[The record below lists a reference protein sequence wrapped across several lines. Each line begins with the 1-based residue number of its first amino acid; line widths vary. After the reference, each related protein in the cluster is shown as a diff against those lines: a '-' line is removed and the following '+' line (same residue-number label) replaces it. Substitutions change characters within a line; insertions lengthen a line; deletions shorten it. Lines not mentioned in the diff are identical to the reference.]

1 MQLKQVQGLA
11 AADSVLTRIDPLDL
25 SSLPQSALQRTREL
39 FGPEATPEDSVLR
52 MLRDVRTDG
61 DSAVRRYAKLMD
73 DADLSELEVPAAELE
88 AAWRAIPDDLKRAL
102 ELAAERITRFHEAT
116 LPRDWVDL
124 SDGLGEL
131 VRPLERVGLYAPG
144 GTAAYPSTVLM
155 TAIPARVAGVREV
168 FLATPRRGK
177 EPLNAAVLAAA
188 RIAGVDAVYQVG
200 GVPAIGALA
209 YGTESIPRV
218 DKICGPG
225 NVFVAY
231 AKRMVQGQVDID
243 GVFGPTETIVLADA
257 TANPVFCAADLIAQA
272 EHDPMASAILVT
284 DSDDLVNAIES
295 ELDAQISSN
304 PRADTIR
311 HSLERQGCIV
321 LVDDFNEAV
330 AVANRIAPEHLCL
343 MVADPWAW
351 AGHIK
356 NAGGLFLGEFSP
368 EVMGDYIA
376 GPSHVMPTGGT
387 ARFSSALSVH
397 HFLRTMPVVGLS
409 PQRFFALGS
418 AAVRIAEAEGL
429 PGHAGAVQAR
439 LDHLAA
445 NQNGL
450 VLL

>member
-1 MQLKQVQGLA
+1 MQLKKVRGLA

-25 SSLPQSALQRTREL
+25 SSLPETALRRTREL
-39 FGPEATPEDSVLR
+39 FGDDATPESSVLQ
-52 MLRDVRTDG
+52 MLRDVRAEG
-61 DSAVRRYAKLMD
+61 DSAARRYAKLLD
-73 DADLSELEVPAAELE
+73 DADLEDLEIPADELV
-88 AAWRAIPDDLKRAL
+88 AAWESTPADLKHAL
-102 ELAAERITRFHEAT
+102 KLAADRITSFHEAT

-124 SDGLGEL
+124 GGGLGEL

-155 TAIPARVAGVREV
+155 TAIPARVAGVKEV
-168 FLATPRRGK
+168 VLTTPRRGN
-177 EPLNAAVLAAA
+177 EPLNTTVLAAA
-188 RIAGVDAVYQVG
+188 RIAGVDAVYQIG

-209 YGTESIPRV
+209 YGTESIRKV

-284 DSDDLVNAIES
+284 DSNSLVAAIES
-295 ELDAQISSN
+295 ELDAQIESN

-321 LVDDFNEAV
+321 LVDDFEEAV

-343 MVADPWAW
+343 MVSDPWAW
-351 AGHIK
+351 AGQIR

-409 PQRFFALGS
+409 SHLFSNLGP

-445 NQNGL
+445 TKSR
-450 VLL
+450 

>member
-1 MQLKQVQGLA
+1 MRLKMVRGLSA
-11 AADSVLTRIDPLDL
+11 AESVLTRIDPLDL
-25 SSLPQSALQRTREL
+25 SSLPEPVLQRTRDL
-39 FGPEATPEDSVLR
+39 FGADATPESSVLQ
-52 MLRDVRTDG
+52 MLRDVRAGG
-61 DSAVRRYAKLMD
+61 DDAVRRYASLLD
-73 DADLSELEVPAAELE
+73 GADLDSLQVPAAELD
-88 AAWRAIPDDLKRAL
+88 AAWESTPDDLKRAL
-102 ELAAERITRFHEAT
+102 ELAARRITEFHEAT

-124 SDGLGEL
+124 GGGLGEL
-131 VRPLERVGLYAPG
+131 IRPLERVGLYAPG

-155 TAIPARVAGVREV
+155 TAIPARVAGVNEV
-168 FLATPRRGK
+168 VLATPRRGN
-177 EPLNAAVLAAA
+177 EPLNATVLAAA

-209 YGTESIPRV
+209 YGTESIRKV

-243 GVFGPTETIVLADA
+243 GVFGPTETILLADD
-257 TANPVFCAADLIAQA
+257 TANPIFCAADLIAQA

-284 DSDDLVNAIES
+284 DSQSLIDTVEA
-295 ELDAQISSN
+295 ELDVQIAGN
-304 PRADTIR
+304 PRAETIR

-321 LVDDFNEAV
+321 VVDDFDEAI

-351 AGHIK
+351 AGQVR

-409 PQRFFALGS
+409 PRSFTDLGA

-439 LDHLAA
+439 LDHIAA
-445 NQNGL
+445 TQTR
-450 VLL
+450 

>member
-1 MQLKQVQGLA
+1 MRLKKVRGLSA
-11 AADSVLTRIDPLDL
+11 AESVLTRIDPLDL
-25 SSLPQSALQRTREL
+25 ASLPEPVLQRTRDL
-39 FGPEATPEDSVLR
+39 FGADATPESSVLQ
-52 MLRDVRTDG
+52 MLRDVRAGG
-61 DSAVRRYAKLMD
+61 DTEVRRYAKLLD
-73 DADLSELEVPAAELE
+73 DADLDSLQVPASELED
-88 AAWRAIPDDLKRAL
+88 AWDATPDDLKRAL
-102 ELAAERITRFHEAT
+102 ELAARRITEFHEAT

-124 SDGLGEL
+124 GGGLGEL

-155 TAIPARVAGVREV
+155 TAIPARVAGVSEV
-168 FLATPRRGK
+168 VLVTPRRGQQ
-177 EPLNAAVLAAA
+177 PLNSTVLAAA

-209 YGTESIPRV
+209 YGTESIRKV

-243 GVFGPTETIVLADA
+243 GVFGPTETILLADE

-284 DSDDLVNAIES
+284 DSQPLIDAVET
-295 ELDAQISSN
+295 ELDTQITGN
-304 PRADTIR
+304 PRAETIR

-321 LVDDFNEAV
+321 SVDDFDEAI
-330 AVANRIAPEHLCL
+330 AVANHIAPEHLCL
-343 MVADPWAW
+343 MVADPWVW
-351 AGHIK
+351 AGQVR

-409 PQRFFALGS
+409 PQRFTDLGA

-439 LDHLAA
+439 LDHIAA
-445 NQNGL
+445 TQTR
-450 VLL
+450 

>member
-1 MQLKQVQGLA
+1 MQLKMVRGLSA
-11 AADSVLTRIDPLDL
+11 AESVLTRIDPLDL
-25 SSLPQSALQRTREL
+25 SSLPEPVLQRTRDL
-39 FGPEATPEDSVLR
+39 FGAQVTPESSVLQ
-52 MLRDVRTDG
+52 MLRDVRADG
-61 DSAVRRYAKLMD
+61 DAAVRRYAGLLD
-73 DADLSELEVPAAELE
+73 GAELDDLQVSE
-88 AAWRAIPDDLKRAL
+88 SDLESAWDSTPDDLKRAL
-102 ELAAERITRFHEAT
+102 ELAARRITEFHEAT

-124 SDGLGEL
+124 GGGLGEL

-155 TAIPARVAGVREV
+155 TAIPARVAGVSEV
-168 FLATPRRGK
+168 VLATPRRGN
-177 EPLNAAVLAAA
+177 EPLNATVLAAA

-209 YGTESIPRV
+209 YGTESIRKV

-243 GVFGPTETIVLADA
+243 GVFGPTETILLADQ

-284 DSDDLVNAIES
+284 DSQNLIDAVAA
-295 ELDAQISSN
+295 ELDSQIAGN
-304 PRADTIR
+304 PRAETIR

-321 LVDDFNEAV
+321 VVDDFDEAI
-330 AVANRIAPEHLCL
+330 AVANHIAPEHLCL

-351 AGHIK
+351 AGQVR

-409 PQRFFALGS
+409 PQRFTDLGA

-439 LDHLAA
+439 LDHIAA
-445 NQNGL
+445 TRTR
-450 VLL
+450 

>member
-1 MQLKQVQGLA
+1 MVRGLSA
-11 AADSVLTRIDPLDL
+11 AESVLTRIDPLDL
-25 SSLPQSALQRTREL
+25 SSLPDPVLQRTRDL
-39 FGPEATPEDSVLR
+39 FGSDATPESSVLQ
-52 MLRDVRTDG
+52 MLREVRAGG
-61 DSAVRRYAKLMD
+61 DDAVRRYASLLDGADLDSLQVPESDLD
-73 DADLSELEVPAAELE
+73 DAWDST
-88 AAWRAIPDDLKRAL
+88 PDDLKRAL
-102 ELAAERITRFHEAT
+102 ELAARRITEFHEAT

-124 SDGLGEL
+124 GGGLGEL

-155 TAIPARVAGVREV
+155 TAIPARVAGVSEV
-168 FLATPRRGK
+168 VLATPRRGN
-177 EPLNAAVLAAA
+177 EPLNATVLAAA

-209 YGTESIPRV
+209 YGTETIRKV

-243 GVFGPTETIVLADA
+243 GVFGPTETILLADDN
-257 TANPVFCAADLIAQA
+257 ANPVFCAADLIAQA

-284 DSDDLVNAIES
+284 DSQSLIDTVEA
-295 ELDAQISSN
+295 ELDSQIAGN
-304 PRADTIR
+304 PRAETIR

-321 LVDDFNEAV
+321 VVDDFEEAI
-330 AVANRIAPEHLCL
+330 AVANHIAPEHLCL

-351 AGHIK
+351 AGQVR

-409 PQRFFALGS
+409 PQRFTDLGA

-439 LDHLAA
+439 LDHIAA
-445 NQNGL
+445 TQTR
-450 VLL
+450 

>member
-1 MQLKQVQGLA
+1 MRLKMVRGLA
-11 AADSVLTRIDPLDL
+11 AAETVLTRIDPLDL
-25 SSLPQSALQRTREL
+25 SSLPEEALRRTRDL
-39 FGPEATPEDSVLR
+39 FGDDATPESSVIQ
-52 MLRDVRTDG
+52 MLREVRAEGDV
-61 DSAVRRYAKLMD
+61 AVRRYARLLD
-73 DADLSELEVPAAELE
+73 GADLASLEVPRAELE
-88 AAWRAIPDDLKRAL
+88 AAWESTPADLKQAL
-102 ELAAERITRFHEAT
+102 ELAARRITEFHEAT

-124 SDGLGEL
+124 GGGLGEL
-131 VRPLERVGLYAPG
+131 LRPLERVGLYAPG

-155 TAIPARVAGVREV
+155 TAIPARVAGVSEV
-168 FLATPRRGK
+168 VLVTPRRGQ
-177 EPLNAAVLAAA
+177 EPLNSTVLAAA
-188 RIAGVDAVYQVG
+188 RIAAVDTVYQVG

-209 YGTESIPRV
+209 YGTETIRKV

-284 DSDDLVNAIES
+284 DSQDLIDTVAA
-295 ELDAQISSN
+295 ELDAQISGN

-321 LVDDFNEAV
+321 LVDDFTEAI
-330 AVANRIAPEHLCL
+330 AVANHIAPEHLCL
-343 MVADPWAW
+343 MVANPWAW
-351 AGHIK
+351 AGQVR

-409 PQRFFALGS
+409 PQRFSDLGA

-439 LDHLAA
+439 LDHIAA
-445 NQNGL
+445 LQTR
-450 VLL
+450 

>member
-1 MQLKQVQGLA
+1 MRLKMVRGLSA
-11 AADSVLTRIDPLDL
+11 AESVLTRIDPLDL
-25 SSLPQSALQRTREL
+25 SSLPDPVLQRTRDL
-39 FGPEATPEDSVLR
+39 FGADATPESSVLQ
-52 MLRDVRTDG
+52 MLREVRAGG
-61 DSAVRRYAKLMD
+61 DDAVRRYASLLD
-73 DADLSELEVPAAELE
+73 GADLDSLQVPESDLDG
-88 AAWRAIPDDLKRAL
+88 AWDSTPDDLKQAL
-102 ELAAERITRFHEAT
+102 ELAARRITDFHEAT

-124 SDGLGEL
+124 GGGLGEL
-131 VRPLERVGLYAPG
+131 IRPLERVGLYAPG

-155 TAIPARVAGVREV
+155 TAIPARVAGVSEV
-168 FLATPRRGK
+168 VLATPRRGN
-177 EPLNAAVLAAA
+177 EPLNATVLAAA

-209 YGTESIPRV
+209 YGTESIRKV

-243 GVFGPTETIVLADA
+243 GVFGPTETILLADDN
-257 TANPVFCAADLIAQA
+257 ANPVFCAADLIAQA

-284 DSDDLVNAIES
+284 DSQSLIDTVEA
-295 ELDAQISSN
+295 ELDSQIAGN
-304 PRADTIR
+304 PRAETIR

-321 LVDDFNEAV
+321 VVEDFDEAI
-330 AVANRIAPEHLCL
+330 AVANHIAPEHLCL

-351 AGHIK
+351 AGQVR

-409 PQRFFALGS
+409 PQRFTDLGA

-439 LDHLAA
+439 LDHIAA
-445 NQNGL
+445 TQTR
-450 VLL
+450 

>member
-1 MQLKQVQGLA
+1 MQLKMVRGLA
-11 AADSVLTRIDPLDL
+11 AAETALTRIDPLDL
-25 SSLPQSALQRTREL
+25 SSLPEPVLQRTRDL
-39 FGPEATPEDSVLR
+39 FGGDATPESSVLQ
-52 MLRDVRTDG
+52 MLREVRAEGDV
-61 DSAVRRYAKLMD
+61 AVRRYAGLLD
-73 DADLSELEVPAAELE
+73 GAELDTLEVPETELD
-88 AAWRAIPDDLKRAL
+88 AAWASTPDDLKRAL
-102 ELAAERITRFHEAT
+102 ELAARRITEFHEAT

-124 SDGLGEL
+124 GGGLGEL

-155 TAIPARVAGVREV
+155 TAIPARVAGVSEV
-168 FLATPRRGK
+168 VLATPRRGN
-177 EPLNAAVLAAA
+177 EALNATVLAAA
-188 RIAGVDAVYQVG
+188 RIAGVDTVYQFG

-209 YGTESIPRV
+209 YGTQTIRKV

-243 GVFGPTETIVLADA
+243 GVFGPTETILLADQA
-257 TANPVFCAADLIAQA
+257 ANPVFCAADLIAQA

-284 DSDDLVNAIES
+284 DSQSLINAVES
-295 ELDAQISSN
+295 ELDDQIAGN
-304 PRADTIR
+304 PRAETIR

-321 LVDDFNEAV
+321 LVEEFDEAI
-330 AVANRIAPEHLCL
+330 AVANHIAPEHLCL

-351 AGHIK
+351 AGRVR

-387 ARFSSALSVH
+387 ARFNSALSVH

-409 PQRFFALGS
+409 PQRFTDLGA

-439 LDHLAA
+439 LDHIAA
-445 NQNGL
+445 MQTR
-450 VLL
+450 

>member
-1 MQLKQVQGLA
+1 MRLKMVRGLSA
-11 AADSVLTRIDPLDL
+11 AESVLTRIDPLDL
-25 SSLPQSALQRTREL
+25 SSLPDPVLQRTRDI
-39 FGPEATPEDSVLR
+39 FGADATPESSVLQ
-52 MLRDVRTDG
+52 MLREVRAGG
-61 DSAVRRYAKLMD
+61 DDAVRRYASLLDGADLDSLQVPESDLD
-73 DADLSELEVPAAELE
+73 DAWDST
-88 AAWRAIPDDLKRAL
+88 PDDLKRAL
-102 ELAAERITRFHEAT
+102 ELAARRITEFHEAT

-124 SDGLGEL
+124 GGGLGEL

-155 TAIPARVAGVREV
+155 TAIPARVAGVSEV
-168 FLATPRRGK
+168 VLATPRRGS
-177 EPLNAAVLAAA
+177 EPLNATVLAAA

-209 YGTESIPRV
+209 YGTESIRKV

-243 GVFGPTETIVLADA
+243 GVYGPTETILLADD

-284 DSDDLVNAIES
+284 DSQSLIDTVEA
-295 ELDAQISSN
+295 ELDSQISGN
-304 PRADTIR
+304 PRAETIR

-321 LVDDFNEAV
+321 VVDDFDEAI
-330 AVANRIAPEHLCL
+330 AVANHIAPEHLCL

-351 AGHIK
+351 AGQVR

-409 PQRFFALGS
+409 PQRFTDLGA

-439 LDHLAA
+439 LDHIAA
-445 NQNGL
+445 TQTR
-450 VLL
+450 

>member
-1 MQLKQVQGLA
+1 MQLKMVRGLSA
-11 AADSVLTRIDPLDL
+11 AESVLTRIDPLDL
-25 SSLPQSALQRTREL
+25 SSLPDPVLQRTRDL
-39 FGPEATPEDSVLR
+39 FGADATPESSVLQ
-52 MLRDVRTDG
+52 MLRDVRADG
-61 DSAVRRYAKLMD
+61 DSAVRRYASLLDGAELD
-73 DADLSELEVPAAELE
+73 DMQVPEAELE
-88 AAWRAIPDDLKRAL
+88 SAWDSTPDDLKRAL
-102 ELAAERITRFHEAT
+102 ELAARRITDFHEAT

-124 SDGLGEL
+124 GGGLGEL

-155 TAIPARVAGVREV
+155 TAIPARVAGVSEV
-168 FLATPRRGK
+168 VLATPRRGQ
-177 EPLNAAVLAAA
+177 EPLNSTVLAAA

-209 YGTESIPRV
+209 YGTESIRKV

-243 GVFGPTETIVLADA
+243 GVFGPTETILLADE

-284 DSDDLVNAIES
+284 DSQPLIDAVEA
-295 ELDAQISSN
+295 ELDSQIADN
-304 PRADTIR
+304 PRAETIR
-311 HSLERQGCIV
+311 HSLERQGCV
-321 LVDDFNEAV
+321 VVVDDFDEAI
-330 AVANRIAPEHLCL
+330 AVANHIAPEHLCL

-351 AGHIK
+351 AGQVR

-409 PQRFFALGS
+409 PSHFSDLGA

-439 LDHLAA
+439 LDHLALA
-445 NQNGL
+445 QSR
-450 VLL
+450 

>member
-1 MQLKQVQGLA
+1 MRLKMVRGLSA
-11 AADSVLTRIDPLDL
+11 AESVLTRIDPLDL
-25 SSLPQSALQRTREL
+25 SSLPEPVLQRTRDL
-39 FGPEATPEDSVLR
+39 FGAEATPESSVLQI
-52 MLRDVRTDG
+52 LRDVRAGG
-61 DSAVRRYAKLMD
+61 DDAVRRYASLLD
-73 DADLSELEVPAAELE
+73 GADLDSLQVPAAELD
-88 AAWRAIPDDLKRAL
+88 AAWDSTPDDLKRAL
-102 ELAAERITRFHEAT
+102 ELAARRITEFHEAT

-124 SDGLGEL
+124 GGGLGEL
-131 VRPLERVGLYAPG
+131 IRPLERVGLYAPG

-155 TAIPARVAGVREV
+155 TAIPARVAGVNEV
-168 FLATPRRGK
+168 VLATPRRGD
-177 EPLNAAVLAAA
+177 EPLNATVLAAA

-209 YGTESIPRV
+209 YGTESIRKV

-243 GVFGPTETIVLADA
+243 GVFGPTETILLADD
-257 TANPVFCAADLIAQA
+257 TANPIFCAADLIAQA

-284 DSDDLVNAIES
+284 DSQSLIDTVEA
-295 ELDAQISSN
+295 ELDVQIAGN
-304 PRADTIR
+304 PRAETIR

-321 LVDDFNEAV
+321 VVDDFDEAI

-351 AGHIK
+351 AGQVR

-409 PQRFFALGS
+409 PQSFTDLGA

-439 LDHLAA
+439 LDHIAA
-445 NQNGL
+445 TQTR
-450 VLL
+450 

>member
-1 MQLKQVQGLA
+1 MRLNQVHGLA

-25 SSLPQSALQRTREL
+25 SSLPDAALQRTRDV
-39 FGPEATPEDSVLR
+39 FGPDATPESSILQ
-52 MLRDVRTDG
+52 MLRDVRAEG
-61 DSAVRRYAKLMD
+61 DTAVRRYARMLDGADVEELEITKTELD
-73 DADLSELEVPAAELE
+73 DAWAS
-88 AAWRAIPDDLKRAL
+88 IPEDLKHAL
-102 ELAAERITRFHEAT
+102 SLAAERITKFHEAT

-124 SDGLGEL
+124 GGGLGEL
-131 VRPLERVGLYAPG
+131 IRPLERVGLYAPG

-168 FLATPRRGK
+168 VLTTPRRGN
-177 EPLNAAVLAAA
+177 EPLNPTVLAAA
-188 RIAGVDAVYQVG
+188 HIAGVDAVYQIG

-209 YGTESIPRV
+209 YGTDSVKKV

-243 GVFGPTETIVLADA
+243 GVFGPTETIVLADDS
-257 TANPVFCAADLIAQA
+257 ANPVFCAADLIAQA
-272 EHDPMASAILVT
+272 EHDPLASAILVT
-284 DSDDLVNAIES
+284 DSKQLVEHIES
-295 ELDAQISSN
+295 ELDAQIRSN
-304 PRADTIR
+304 PRAETIR
-311 HSLERQGCIV
+311 QSLERQGCIV
-321 LVDDFNEAV
+321 LVDDFDEAI

-343 MVADPWAW
+343 MVADPWVS
-351 AGHIK
+351 AGKIR

-409 PQRFFALGS
+409 PNHFADLGP

-445 NQNGL
+445 
-450 VLL
+450 VSST

>member
-1 MQLKQVQGLA
+1 MRLKMVRGLA
-11 AADSVLTRIDPLDL
+11 AAESVLTRIDPLDL
-25 SSLPQSALQRTREL
+25 SSLPEPALQRTRDL
-39 FGPEATPEDSVLR
+39 FGVDATPESSVLQ
-52 MLRDVRTDG
+52 MLRDVRAGG
-61 DSAVRRYAKLMD
+61 DSAVRRYASLLD
-73 DADLSELEVPAAELE
+73 DADLDTLEVPEAELE
-88 AAWRAIPDDLKRAL
+88 AAWDDTPDDLKQAL
-102 ELAAERITRFHEAT
+102 QLAARRITEFHEAT

-124 SDGLGEL
+124 SGGLGEL

-155 TAIPARVAGVREV
+155 TAIPARVAGVSEV
-168 FLATPRRGK
+168 VLATPRRGQ
-177 EPLNAAVLAAA
+177 EPLNSTVLAAA

-209 YGTESIPRV
+209 YGTETIRKV

-243 GVFGPTETIVLADA
+243 GVFGPTETILLADQS
-257 TANPVFCAADLIAQA
+257 ANPVFCAADLIAQA

-284 DSDDLVNAIES
+284 DSQNLIDTVKA
-295 ELDAQISSN
+295 ELDDQIAGN
-304 PRADTIR
+304 PRAETIR
-311 HSLERQGCIV
+311 QSLERQGCIV
-321 LVDDFNEAV
+321 LVDDFTEAI
-330 AVANRIAPEHLCL
+330 AVANHIAPEHLCL
-343 MVADPWAW
+343 MVANPWAW
-351 AGHIK
+351 AGHVR

-409 PQRFFALGS
+409 PQRFTDLGA

-439 LDHLAA
+439 LDHIAA
-445 NQNGL
+445 MQTR
-450 VLL
+450 

>member
-1 MQLKQVQGLA
+1 MQLKKVRGLA

-25 SSLPQSALQRTREL
+25 SSLPETVLRRTREL
-39 FGPEATPEDSVLR
+39 FGDDATPESSVLQ
-52 MLRDVRTDG
+52 MLRDVRAKG
-61 DSAVRRYAKLMD
+61 DLAARRYAKLLD
-73 DADLSELEVPAAELE
+73 DADLEDLEIPADELE
-88 AAWRAIPDDLKRAL
+88 AAWESTPDDLKHAL
-102 ELAAERITRFHEAT
+102 KLAADRITSFHEAT

-124 SDGLGEL
+124 GGGLGEL

-155 TAIPARVAGVREV
+155 TAIPARVAGVKEV
-168 FLATPRRGK
+168 VLTTPRRGN
-177 EPLNAAVLAAA
+177 EPLNTTVLAAA
-188 RIAGVDAVYQVG
+188 RIAGVDAVYQIG

-209 YGTESIPRV
+209 YGTESIRKV

-284 DSDDLVNAIES
+284 DSNSLVAAIES
-295 ELDAQISSN
+295 ELDAQIESN

-321 LVDDFNEAV
+321 LVDDFEEAV

-351 AGHIK
+351 AGQIR

-409 PQRFFALGS
+409 PSLFSNLGP

-445 NQNGL
+445 TKSR
-450 VLL
+450 

>member
-1 MQLKQVQGLA
+1 VQLKKVHGLA

-25 SSLPQSALQRTREL
+25 SSLPDTVLQRTRDV
-39 FGPEATPEDSVLR
+39 FGPAATPESSVLQ
-52 MLRDVRTDG
+52 MLRDVRSEG
-61 DSAVRRYAKLMD
+61 DAAVRRYANLLD
-73 DADLSELEVPAAELE
+73 AADLDELEIPSEDLD
-88 AAWRAIPDDLKRAL
+88 AAWDSTPDDLKEAL
-102 ELAAERITRFHEAT
+102 ELAAERITRFHQAT

-124 SDGLGEL
+124 GGGLGEL

-155 TAIPARVAGVREV
+155 TAIPARVAGVQELV
-168 FLATPRRGK
+168 LTTPRRGN
-177 EPLNAAVLAAA
+177 EPLNSTVLAAA
-188 RIAGVDAVYQVG
+188 RIAGVDSVYQIG

-209 YGTESIPRV
+209 YGTESIRKV

-243 GVFGPTETIVLADA
+243 GVFGPTETIVLADN

-284 DSDDLVNAIES
+284 DSNELVNAIAS

-304 PRADTIR
+304 PRAATIR

-321 LVDDFNEAV
+321 LVEDFDEAI

-356 NAGGLFLGEFSP
+356 HAGGLFLGEFSP

-409 PQRFFALGS
+409 PKHFSALGA

-445 NQNGL
+445 ANPR
-450 VLL
+450 

>member
-1 MQLKQVQGLA
+1 MRLNQVRGLA
-11 AADSVLTRIDPLDL
+11 AAESALARIDPLDL
-25 SSLPQSALQRTREL
+25 SALPEAALQRTRDR
-39 FGPEATPEDSVLR
+39 FGADATPESSVLQ
-52 MLRDVRTDG
+52 MLRDVRAEG
-61 DSAVRRYAKLMD
+61 DAAVRRYAKLLD
-73 DADLSELEVPAAELE
+73 GAEPDELQVPPEELD
-88 AAWRAIPDDLKRAL
+88 AAWDATPDDLKHAL
-102 ELAAERITRFHEAT
+102 ELAARRITEFHAAT

-124 SDGLGEL
+124 GGGLGEL

-155 TAIPARVAGVREV
+155 TAIPARVAGVSEV
-168 FLATPRRGK
+168 VLTTPRRGR
-177 EPLNAAVLAAA
+177 EPLNATVLAAA

-209 YGTESIPRV
+209 YGTESIRKV

-243 GVFGPTETIVLADA
+243 GVFGPTETIVLADQ

-284 DSDDLVNAIES
+284 DCAALVTAVET
-295 ELDAQISSN
+295 ELDAQIAGN

-311 HSLERQGCIV
+311 QSLARQGCVV
-321 LVDDFNEAV
+321 LVDDFPEAIE
-330 AVANRIAPEHLCL
+330 VANRIAPEHLCL
-343 MVADPWAW
+343 MAADPWAW
-351 AGHIK
+351 AGQVR

-409 PQRFFALGS
+409 PRRFSDLGA

-445 NQNGL
+445 TQTR
-450 VLL
+450 

>member
-1 MQLKQVQGLA
+1 MRLKMVRGLCA
-11 AADSVLTRIDPLDL
+11 AETVLTRIDPLDL
-25 SSLPQSALQRTREL
+25 SSLPEPVLQRTRDL
-39 FGPEATPEDSVLR
+39 FGADATPESSVLQ
-52 MLRDVRTDG
+52 MLRDVRAEG
-61 DSAVRRYAKLMD
+61 DAAVKRYASRLD
-73 DADLSELEVPAAELE
+73 GAELDSLQVPE
-88 AAWRAIPDDLKRAL
+88 AELDAAWKTTPNDLKQAL
-102 ELAAERITRFHEAT
+102 ELAARRITEFHEAT

-124 SDGLGEL
+124 GGGLGEL

-155 TAIPARVAGVREV
+155 TAIPARVAGVGHV
-168 FLATPRRGK
+168 VLATPRRGR
-177 EPLNAAVLAAA
+177 EPLNSTVLAAA

-209 YGTESIPRV
+209 YGTETIRKV

-243 GVFGPTETIVLADA
+243 GVFGPTETILLADD

-284 DSDDLVNAIES
+284 DSQPLIDAVEA
-295 ELDAQISSN
+295 ELDLQIAGN
-304 PRADTIR
+304 PRAETIR

-321 LVDDFNEAV
+321 VVDDFDEAI
-330 AVANRIAPEHLCL
+330 AVANYIAPEHLCL
-343 MVADPWAW
+343 MVTDPWAW
-351 AGHIK
+351 AGQVR

-409 PQRFFALGS
+409 PQRFIDLGA

-439 LDHLAA
+439 LDHIAA
-445 NQNGL
+445 TQTP
-450 VLL
+450 

>member
-1 MQLKQVQGLA
+1 MQLNLVRGLA
-11 AADSVLTRIDPLDL
+11 TAESVLQRVDPLDL
-25 SSLPQSALQRTREL
+25 TSLPEAALQRTRDA
-39 FGPEATPEDSVLR
+39 FGKHATPESAVLQ
-52 MLRDVRTDG
+52 MLRDVRAEG
-61 DSAVRRYAKLMD
+61 DAAVRRYAKLLDNTDLD
-73 DADLSELEVPAAELE
+73 DFDVPNAELE
-88 AAWRAIPDDLKRAL
+88 AAWNATPADLQDAL
-102 ELAAERITRFHEAT
+102 KLAAGRITSFHEAT

-124 SDGLGEL
+124 GSGLGEL

-155 TAIPARVAGVREV
+155 TAIPARVAGVKEV
-168 FLATPRRGK
+168 VLVTPRLGGA
-177 EPLNAAVLAAA
+177 PLNTTVLAAA
-188 RIAGVDAVYQVG
+188 HIAGVDTVYQVG
-200 GVPAIGALA
+200 GVPAIAALA
-209 YGTESIPRV
+209 YGTESIAKV

-257 TANPVFCAADLIAQA
+257 SANPIFCAADLIAQA
-272 EHDPMASAILVT
+272 EHDPMATAILVT
-284 DSDDLVNAIES
+284 DSEALLRAVET
-295 ELDAQISSN
+295 ELDAQIADN

-311 HSLERQGCIV
+311 QSLERQGQVV
-321 LVDDFNEAV
+321 LVDSFSEAIE
-330 AVANRIAPEHLCL
+330 VANRLAPEHLCV
-343 MVADPWAW
+343 MTAEPWAW
-351 AGHIK
+351 AGK
-356 NAGGLFLGEFSP
+356 VRNAGGLFLGEFSP

-397 HFLRTMPVVGLS
+397 HFMRTMPVVGLS
-409 PQRFFALGS
+409 AEHFRDLGA

-445 NQNGL
+445 QQTQR
-450 VLL
+450 

>member
-1 MQLKQVQGLA
+1 MRLKMVRGLSA
-11 AADSVLTRIDPLDL
+11 AETVLTRIDPLDL
-25 SSLPQSALQRTREL
+25 SSLPEPVLQRTRNL
-39 FGPEATPEDSVLR
+39 FGAEATPESSVLQ
-52 MLRDVRTDG
+52 MLRDVRADG
-61 DSAVRRYAKLMD
+61 DAAVRHYANLLD
-73 DADLSELEVPAAELE
+73 GADLDDLQVADTELES
-88 AAWRAIPDDLKRAL
+88 AWDSTPDDLKRAL
-102 ELAAERITRFHEAT
+102 ELAARRITEFHEAT

-124 SDGLGEL
+124 GGGLGEL

-155 TAIPARVAGVREV
+155 TAIPARVAGVNEV
-168 FLATPRRGK
+168 VLATPRRGN
-177 EPLNAAVLAAA
+177 EPLNATVLAAA

-209 YGTESIPRV
+209 YGTESIRKV

-243 GVFGPTETIVLADA
+243 GVFGPTETILLADE

-284 DSDDLVNAIES
+284 DSQDLIDAVAA
-295 ELDAQISSN
+295 ELDSQIAGN
-304 PRADTIR
+304 PRAETIR

-321 LVDDFNEAV
+321 VVDDFDEAI
-330 AVANRIAPEHLCL
+330 AVANHIAPEHLCL

-351 AGHIK
+351 AGRVR

-409 PQRFFALGS
+409 PQRFTDLGA

-439 LDHLAA
+439 LDHIAA
-445 NQNGL
+445 TQT
-450 VLL
+450 V

>member
-1 MQLKQVQGLA
+1 MQLKQVRGLA

-25 SSLPQSALQRTREL
+25 SSLPDVALRRTREL
-39 FGPEATPEDSVLR
+39 FGPEATPESSVLQ
-52 MLRDVRTDG
+52 MLREVRGEG
-61 DSAVRRYAKLMD
+61 DAAVRRYANLLD
-73 DADLSELEVPAAELE
+73 GADLDELEVSASELEK
-88 AAWRAIPDDLKRAL
+88 AWHSTPEDLKHAL

-124 SDGLGEL
+124 GDGLGEL

-155 TAIPARVAGVREV
+155 TAIPARVAGVKEV
-168 FLATPRRGK
+168 ALTTPRRGN
-177 EPLNAAVLAAA
+177 EPLNPTVLAAA

-209 YGTESIPRV
+209 YGTESIPKV

-284 DSDDLVNAIES
+284 DSEELIDAIES
-295 ELDAQISSN
+295 ELDAQIAAN

-311 HSLERQGCIV
+311 HSLERQGCTV
-321 LVDDFNEAV
+321 LVDDFDEAI

-351 AGHIK
+351 AGQIR

-409 PQRFFALGS
+409 PRHFSTLGA

-439 LDHLAA
+439 LDHIAA
-445 NQNGL
+445 RTG
-450 VLL
+450 

>member
-1 MQLKQVQGLA
+1 MRLKMVRGLSA
-11 AADSVLTRIDPLDL
+11 AESVLSRVDPLDL
-25 SSLPQSALQRTREL
+25 SSLPEPVLQRTRDL
-39 FGPEATPEDSVLR
+39 FGADATPESSVLQ
-52 MLRDVRTDG
+52 MLRDVRAGG
-61 DSAVRRYAKLMD
+61 DAEVCRYAKLLD
-73 DADLSELEVPAAELE
+73 GAELDSLQVPEAELE
-88 AAWRAIPDDLKRAL
+88 AAWDATPDDLKRAL
-102 ELAAERITRFHEAT
+102 ELAARRITEFHEAT

-124 SDGLGEL
+124 GGGLGEL

-155 TAIPARVAGVREV
+155 TAIPARVAGVNEV
-168 FLATPRRGK
+168 VLATPRRGR
-177 EPLNAAVLAAA
+177 EPLNSTVLAAA

-209 YGTESIPRV
+209 YGTETIRKV

-243 GVFGPTETIVLADA
+243 GVFGPTETILLADE

-284 DSDDLVNAIES
+284 DSQSLIDTVEA
-295 ELDAQISSN
+295 ELDAQIAGN

-321 LVDDFNEAV
+321 VVDDFDEAI
-330 AVANRIAPEHLCL
+330 AVANHIAPEHLCL
-343 MVADPWAW
+343 MVANPWVW
-351 AGHIK
+351 AGQVR

-409 PQRFFALGS
+409 PQSFSDLGA

-439 LDHLAA
+439 LDHIAA
-445 NQNGL
+445 AQTR
-450 VLL
+450 

>member
-1 MQLKQVQGLA
+1 MRLKMVRGLA
-11 AADSVLTRIDPLDL
+11 AAESVLTRIDPLDL
-25 SSLPQSALQRTREL
+25 SSLPEPALQRTRDL
-39 FGPEATPEDSVLR
+39 FGVDATPESSVLQ
-52 MLRDVRTDG
+52 MLRDVRAGG
-61 DSAVRRYAKLMD
+61 DSAVRRYASLLD
-73 DADLSELEVPAAELE
+73 DADLDTLEVPEAELE
-88 AAWRAIPDDLKRAL
+88 AAWDDTPDDLKQAL
-102 ELAAERITRFHEAT
+102 QLAARRITEFHEAT

-124 SDGLGEL
+124 SGGLGEL

-155 TAIPARVAGVREV
+155 TAIPARVAGVSEV
-168 FLATPRRGK
+168 VLATPRRGQ
-177 EPLNAAVLAAA
+177 EPLNSTVLAAA

-209 YGTESIPRV
+209 YGTETIRKV

-243 GVFGPTETIVLADA
+243 GVFGPTETILLADES
-257 TANPVFCAADLIAQA
+257 ANPVFCAADLIAQA

-284 DSDDLVNAIES
+284 DSQNLIYTVEA
-295 ELDAQISSN
+295 ELDGQITGN
-304 PRADTIR
+304 PRAETIR
-311 HSLERQGCIV
+311 QSLERQGCIV
-321 LVDDFNEAV
+321 LVDDFTEAI
-330 AVANRIAPEHLCL
+330 AVANHIAPEHLCL
-343 MVADPWAW
+343 MVANPWAW
-351 AGHIK
+351 AGQVR

-409 PQRFFALGS
+409 LQRFTDLGA

-439 LDHLAA
+439 LDHIAA
-445 NQNGL
+445 MQTR
-450 VLL
+450 

>member
-1 MQLKQVQGLA
+1 MRLKQVRGLA
-11 AADSVLTRIDPLDL
+11 AAESVLTRIDPLDL
-25 SSLPQSALQRTREL
+25 SSLPDETLRRTRAL
-39 FGPEATPEDSVLR
+39 FGSDATPESSVLQ
-52 MLRDVRTDG
+52 MLRDVRAEG
-61 DSAVRRYAKLMD
+61 DDAVRRYAKLLD
-73 DADLSELEVPAAELE
+73 GAEPESLEVPAAELD
-88 AAWRAIPDDLKRAL
+88 AAWDVTPDDLKLAL
-102 ELAAERITRFHEAT
+102 ELAAERITAFHEAT

-124 SDGLGEL
+124 GGGLGEL

-144 GTAAYPSTVLM
+144 GTASYPSTVLM

-168 FLATPRRGK
+168 VLATPRRGA
-177 EPLNAAVLAAA
+177 EPLNATVLAAA

-209 YGTESIPRV
+209 YGTESIRKV

-243 GVFGPTETIVLADA
+243 GVFGPTETIVLADQS
-257 TANPVFCAADLIAQA
+257 ANPVFCAADLIAQA

-284 DSDDLVNAIES
+284 DSETLVNAIES
-295 ELDAQISSN
+295 ELDDQIAGN
-304 PRADTIR
+304 PRAETIR
-311 HSLERQGCIV
+311 HSLERQGCVV
-321 LVDDFNEAV
+321 LVDQFSDAI
-330 AVANRIAPEHLCL
+330 AVANHIAPEHLCL

-351 AGHIK
+351 AGEVR

-397 HFLRTMPVVGLS
+397 HFVRTMPVVGLS
-409 PQRFFALGS
+409 PQRFADLGA

-439 LDHLAA
+439 LDHIAA
-445 NQNGL
+445 VQGR
-450 VLL
+450 

>member
-1 MQLKQVQGLA
+1 MRLKMVRGLA
-11 AADSVLTRIDPLDL
+11 AAETVLTRIDPLDL
-25 SSLPQSALQRTREL
+25 SSLPEEALRRTRDL
-39 FGPEATPEDSVLR
+39 FGDDATPESSVIQ
-52 MLRDVRTDG
+52 MLREVRAEGDV
-61 DSAVRRYAKLMD
+61 AVRRYARLLD
-73 DADLSELEVPAAELE
+73 GADLASLEVPRAELE
-88 AAWRAIPDDLKRAL
+88 AAWESTPADLKQAL
-102 ELAAERITRFHEAT
+102 ELAARRITEFHEAT

-124 SDGLGEL
+124 GGGLGEL

-155 TAIPARVAGVREV
+155 TAIPARVAGVSEV
-168 FLATPRRGK
+168 VLVTPRRGQ
-177 EPLNAAVLAAA
+177 EPLNSTVLAAA
-188 RIAGVDAVYQVG
+188 RIAAVDTVYQVG

-209 YGTESIPRV
+209 YGTETIRKV

-284 DSDDLVNAIES
+284 DSQDLIDTVAA
-295 ELDAQISSN
+295 ELDAQISGN

-321 LVDDFNEAV
+321 LVDDFTEAI
-330 AVANRIAPEHLCL
+330 AVANHIAPEHLCL
-343 MVADPWAW
+343 MVANPWAW
-351 AGHIK
+351 AGQVR

-409 PQRFFALGS
+409 PQRFSDLGA

-439 LDHLAA
+439 LDHIAA
-445 NQNGL
+445 LQTR
-450 VLL
+450 

>member
-1 MQLKQVQGLA
+1 MN
-11 AADSVLTRIDPLDL
+11 T
-25 SSLPQSALQRTREL
+25 T
-39 FGPEATPEDSVLR
+39 
-52 MLRDVRTDG
+52 
-61 DSAVRRYAKLMD
+61 
-73 DADLSELEVPAAELE
+73 
-88 AAWRAIPDDLKRAL
+88 
-102 ELAAERITRFHEAT
+102 
-116 LPRDWVDL
+116 
-124 SDGLGEL
+124 
-131 VRPLERVGLYAPG
+131 
-144 GTAAYPSTVLM
+144 
-155 TAIPARVAGVREV
+155 
-168 FLATPRRGK
+168 
-177 EPLNAAVLAAA
+177 VLAAA

-209 YGTESIPRV
+209 YGTESIRKV

-243 GVFGPTETIVLADA
+243 GVFGPTETILLADE

-284 DSDDLVNAIES
+284 DSQNLIDAVEA
-295 ELDAQISSN
+295 ELDSQISGN
-304 PRADTIR
+304 PRAETIR

-321 LVDDFNEAV
+321 VVDTFDEAI
-330 AVANRIAPEHLCL
+330 AVANHIAPEHLCL

-351 AGHIK
+351 AGQVR

-409 PQRFFALGS
+409 PQRFTDLGA

-439 LDHLAA
+439 LDHIAA
-445 NQNGL
+445 TQTR
-450 VLL
+450 